1 MELIGLFR
9 GVRRTFGR
17 IPQSATFRRQRI
29 LPLIA
34 ALILNTSPHRAVCD
48 SLKIIQTHQGE
59 PRPAENDA
67 VAMIETR
74 FKKETDKYDKAFDD
88 FQKSMALDQPFHY
101 DLSALDEFLQ
111 SQMTSASDPAARQ
124 TAAVFLAEL
133 TGYGVPLSSS
143 LHKQIWHV
151 VPPDSD
157 AWSKEDEAIVYESEG
172 LDPEDARTF
181 LQEIVSHNPNRHVQ
195 ARAQTALVKLA
206 SRQHDP
212 ETYKF
217 AYAKLEQY
225 KDLKE
230 TKVDILLLNPQG
242 KIVPGKAAP
251 IFHLPAIDHN
261 GEITNQTLS
270 GKWYLLD
277 FWATWCGP
285 CLGERAALQEA
296 YYKFKSKSFT
306 IVSISLDE
314 SPDKVVSFRKSRW
327 SMPWRHAFLPQGT
340 TSQTAQDYEVD
351 RIGLPRLVLVGPD
364 GKVAA
369 VQPDLG
375 PELIDHTLG
384 YYLGS
389 PSGRPMTQKTHQH
402 PPGNP
407 VN

>member
-1 MELIGLFR
+1 MELLRVFR
-9 GVRRTFGR
+9 RQFGS
-17 IPQSATFRRQRI
+17 IPQSVTFQRQVL
-29 LPLIA
+29 LPLTA
-34 ALILNTSPHRAVCD
+34 VLILNTVPDIAVCD
-48 SLKIIQTHQGE
+48 SLEIFRTHQGE

-67 VAMIETR
+67 VAMIEAR
-74 FKKETDKYDKAFDD
+74 FKTETDKYDKAFDD
-88 FQKSMALDQPFHY
+88 FQKSMALDQPFHR

-124 TAAVFLAEL
+124 TAAVFLGEL
-133 TGYGVPLSSS
+133 AGYGVSLASS
-143 LHKQIWHV
+143 LYKQIWHV
-151 VPPDSD
+151 VPPDSES
-157 AWSKEDEAIVYESEG
+157 WSKEDEAIQYESEG

-181 LQEIVSHNPNRHVQ
+181 LQEIVSHNPNRRVQ
-195 ARAQTALVKLA
+195 ARALTALVKLA

-212 ETYKF
+212 D
-217 AYAKLEQY
+217 AYELAYSKLEQY

-251 IFHLPAIDHN
+251 LFHLPAIEDN

-296 YYKFKSKSFT
+296 YNRFKSKSFT

-314 SPDKVVSFRKSRW
+314 TPDKVVSFRKSRW

-340 TSQTAQDYEVD
+340 TSQTAKDYEVD
-351 RIGLPRLVLVGPD
+351 RTGLPRLVLVAPD

-369 VQPDLG
+369 VQPDLS

-389 PSGRPMTQKTHQH
+389 APGR
-402 PPGNP
+402 
-407 VN
+407 

>member
-1 MELIGLFR
+1 MELIGIFR
-9 GVRRTFGR
+9 RVRRKFGGIQSLTF
-17 IPQSATFRRQRI
+17 QRRLL

-34 ALILNTSPHRAVCD
+34 ALILDMLPDRAVCD
-48 SLKIIQTHQGE
+48 SLEVFRTHQGE
-59 PRPAENDA
+59 PQPAENDA
-67 VAMIETR
+67 VAMIEAR
-74 FKKETDKYDKAFDD
+74 FKTETDKYDKAFDD
-88 FQKSMALDQPFHY
+88 FQKSMALDQPFHF

-124 TAAVFLAEL
+124 TAAVFLGEL
-133 TGYGVPLSSS
+133 AGYGVSLSSS
-143 LHKQIWHV
+143 LYKQIWHV
-151 VPPDSD
+151 IPPDSEW
-157 AWSKEDEAIVYESEG
+157 WSKEDEAIQYESEG

-181 LQEIVSHNPNRHVQ
+181 LQQIVSHNPNRRVQ
-195 ARAQTALVKLA
+195 ARSLTALVKLA

-212 ETYKF
+212 D
-217 AYAKLEQY
+217 AYQLAYSKLEQY

-242 KIVPGKAAP
+242 KIVPGKVAP
-251 IFHLPAIDHN
+251 LFHLPAIEDN

-296 YYKFKSKSFT
+296 YNRFKSNGFT

-314 SPDKVVSFRKSRW
+314 TPDKVVSFRKSRW

-340 TSQTAQDYEVD
+340 TSQTAKDYEVD
-351 RIGLPRLVLVGPD
+351 RIGLPRLVLVAPD

-369 VQPDLG
+369 VQPDLS

-389 PSGRPMTQKTHQH
+389 APGR
-402 PPGNP
+402 
-407 VN
+407 